1 MKAFTKRGGLSKD
14 LNAARERRA
23 VPGDASASVDALR

>member
-14 LNAARERRA
+14 LNAVRERRA
-23 VPGDASASVDALR
+23 VPGDASASVDRLR